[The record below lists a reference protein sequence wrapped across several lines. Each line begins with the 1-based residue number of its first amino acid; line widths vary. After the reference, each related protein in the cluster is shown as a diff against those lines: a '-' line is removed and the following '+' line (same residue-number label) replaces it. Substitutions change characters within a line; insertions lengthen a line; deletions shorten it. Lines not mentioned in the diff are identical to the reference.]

1 MASMTQR
8 DRELLDTPR
17 RRTEQAENE
26 GDVSFFEGVSA
37 RNIVLMP
44 PNFRAVVGRAASIDF
59 MRHLFVQFDFRI
71 RYQSEELQVYDD
83 VAFDR
88 GTYSQTLTPK
98 SGGSPLDESGN
109 YLWIY
114 SRGDAES
121 WKVSRVMWN
130 ATSGG

>member
-1 MASMTQR
+1 MTQR
-8 DRELLDTPR
+8 DRELLDTLR

-26 GDVSFFEGVSA
+26 GDASFFEGVAA

-44 PNFRAVVGRAASIDF
+44 PNFRAVVGRAAAIDF
-59 MRHLFVQFDFRI
+59 MRQLFAQFDLRI
-71 RYQSEELQVYDD
+71 HYDSEEIEIYDD

-98 SGGSPLDESGN
+98 GGGSPMAERGN

-114 SRGDAES
+114 SRDDAGS
-121 WKVSRVMWN
+121 WKVARVMWN
-130 ATSGG
+130 ATSG